1 MQSTFIYLFPTQ
13 SIWNIRERFP
23 EALMK
28 DGHLTVYDFSIP
40 LESFDEMVEE
50 TRGHLGPLAKRV
62 TGFGH
67 LGDSTIFT

>member
-1 MQSTFIYLFPTQ
+1 
-13 SIWNIRERFP
+13 
-23 EALMK
+23 MK

-40 LESFDEMVEE
+40 LESFNDMVEE

-67 LGDSTIFT
+67 LGISNKACKSNKNVVRLNL